1 MTNQEHYWSG
11 LLSTSRRA
19 ATAAMAIGI
28 VLVLTAGIAESAPP
42 SKYSVVY
49 NFTGGADG
57 ANPFAGLTID
67 AAGNI
72 YGTTLNGGSAT
83 GAGYGVVFQLKP
95 TKSGF
100 AFNSIYRF
108 TGGA

>member
-1 MTNQEHYWSG
+1 MTNQEHYWSW

-19 ATAAMAIGI
+19 ATTAMAIGI
-28 VLVLTAGIAESAPP
+28 MLALTAGVAESAPP

-49 NFTGGADG
+49 NFTGGTDG

-72 YGTTLNGGSAT
+72 YVSGRANDLTGSTFWIVRKLTAEK
-83 GAGYGVVFQLKP
+83 AK
-95 TKSGF
+95 
-100 AFNSIYRF
+100 
-108 TGGA
+108 